1 MSKKTPAQRRI
12 TYVKELRESLESAED
27 TDELIGTAKRA
38 IEQLTI
44 AYNLINAYEEVLAKN
59 NLLSKMIIS
68 LPLPSDHWLYA
79 DHENIPP
86 MPLQVGLS
94 EERDQL
100 ASAITEAA
108 RYAVRASTMNGQ
120 EKDFDPDAMVQNMI
134 VGLIG
139 YWTSTGESRL

>member
-68 LPLPSDHWLYA
+68 LPCPLTTGSTPIMKTFLRCPSRW
-79 DHENIPP
+79 
-86 MPLQVGLS
+86 V
-94 EERDQL
+94 
-100 ASAITEAA
+100 
-108 RYAVRASTMNGQ
+108 
-120 EKDFDPDAMVQNMI
+120 
-134 VGLIG
+134 
-139 YWTSTGESRL
+139 

>member
-1 MSKKTPAQRRI
+1 
-12 TYVKELRESLESAED
+12 
-27 TDELIGTAKRA
+27 
-38 IEQLTI
+38 
-44 AYNLINAYEEVLAKN
+44 
-59 NLLSKMIIS
+59 
-68 LPLPSDHWLYA
+68 
-79 DHENIPP
+79 